1 MHFYLF
7 IILLFINYQSY
18 KYIYLN
24 KRFDKERI
32 LMLHVAIK
40 DYLFIIFL
48 FINYGLLYI
57 NIFIQIKD

>member
-24 KRFDKERI
+24 KRFDEERI

-48 FINYGLLYI
+48 FINSGLLYI